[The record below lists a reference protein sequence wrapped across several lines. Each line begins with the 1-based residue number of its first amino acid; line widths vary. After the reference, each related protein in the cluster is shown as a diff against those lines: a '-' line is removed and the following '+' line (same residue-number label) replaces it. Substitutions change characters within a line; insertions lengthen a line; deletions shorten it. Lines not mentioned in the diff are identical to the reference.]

1 MKMQIA
7 SFTASSLAAMLVGL
21 ACAPAAQA
29 LEIALPPE
37 TAALK
42 PSTLPGYQLA
52 LRNCTACH
60 SAQYMQT
67 QPPLSHEWW
76 EGEVKKMKKV
86 YGALIPDADMSAIA
100 DYMSATYGSGKG
112 ADEANAKGVAAAGA
126 KK

>member
-1 MKMQIA
+1 MKMQIT
-7 SFTASSLAAMLVGL
+7 SFMANGLAAMLVGL
-21 ACAPAAQA
+21 VGAPAAQA
-29 LEIALPPE
+29 LEITLPQE

-42 PSTLPGYQLA
+42 PSTMPGYQLA

-67 QPPLSHEWW
+67 QPPLSHAWW
-76 EGEVKKMKKV
+76 EGEVKKMKHV

-112 ADEANAKGVAAAGA
+112 ADEANAKSATAGA